1 MNCTQ
6 VTWHH
11 LAQLS
16 LASIFMV
23 RSSAALWI
31 ASIHKLALEIV
42 ILTAKTVL
50 WQGFRGDALQMQIT
64 SLDSRKFTKAL
75 WTALWQPPFALA
87 KRTLLFIFCGTLSAS
102 IISDRCDNY
111 SYQLGPGSDGTS
123 STRGE
128 GKLCF
133 TEQPAKEMCVTQTN
147 ANIQSQHMTFQWL
160 RTKGLAITGL
170 LVTHIFFKM

>member
-50 WQGFRGDALQMQIT
+50 WQGFRGHGLQMQIT
-64 SLDSRKFTKAL
+64 SLDSRKFTNVL
-75 WTALWQPPFALA
+75 WTVSWQPPFALF
-87 KRTLLFIFCGTLSAS
+87 KWTLLFIFCGTLSVF
-102 IISDRCDNY
+102 IISDCCDNY
-111 SYQLGPGSDGTS
+111 SHQLCPGLGRTS
-123 STRGE
+123 ETNWGE
-128 GKLCF
+128 GEWDLFCRSMSL
-133 TEQPAKEMCVTQTN
+133 KEPPDKY
-147 ANIQSQHMTFQWL
+147 ANIRNKHT
-160 RTKGLAITGL
+160 
-170 LVTHIFFKM
+170 